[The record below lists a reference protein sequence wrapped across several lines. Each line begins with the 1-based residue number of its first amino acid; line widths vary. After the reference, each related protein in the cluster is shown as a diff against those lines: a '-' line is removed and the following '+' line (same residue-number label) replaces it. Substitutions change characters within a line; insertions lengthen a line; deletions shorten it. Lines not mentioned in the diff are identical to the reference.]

1 MTLEEIKECLGPKW
15 ASVGGQALAWEIIDR
30 LESSMKRERALDRK
44 IKKMGKPHTCPP
56 CRNCRDRERYA
67 RYVKKVHSKARA
79 CNQAECRKVIESIEE
94 SWPGFKRIPT
104 RMWNMYLDTTAICR
118 CGRPVAPRI
127 VNASRTAAHCS
138 DECSE
143 KNYRDNQFKKIKQRI
158 EERKSLAEA
167 L

>member
-1 MTLEEIKECLGPKW
+1 MTLDDVKARLCPKW
-15 ASVGGQALAWEIIDR
+15 SSLGGDALAWEAIAM
-30 LESSMKRERALDRK
+30 LEASMKRERALERK

-67 RYVKKVHSKARA
+67 KYVKKVLTKARD
-79 CNQAECRKVIESIEE
+79 CNQVECRKVIESIEE

-104 RMWNMYLDTTAICR
+104 RMWNMYVDTTAICR

-138 DECSE
+138 EECSAA
-143 KNYRDNQFKKIKQRI
+143 NYRDNQFKKINQKKA
-158 EERKSLAEA
+158 ERQALAEA